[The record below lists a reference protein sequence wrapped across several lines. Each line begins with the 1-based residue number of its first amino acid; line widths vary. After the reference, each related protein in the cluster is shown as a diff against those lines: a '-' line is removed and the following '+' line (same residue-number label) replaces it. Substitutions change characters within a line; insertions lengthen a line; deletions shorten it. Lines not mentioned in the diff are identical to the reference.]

1 MASTGQLKQD
11 QVTRSFAPAG
21 TSGQPVPCG
30 EGVPHGKAGCRAVAV
45 MAFPQSLISTQPDSL
60 KANPLGFGQHY
71 VREG

>member
-1 MASTGQLKQD
+1 MC
-11 QVTRSFAPAG
+11 SFAPPG

-30 EGVPHGKAGCRAVAV
+30 EGVPHSKAGSRAVAV
-45 MAFPQSLISTQPDSL
+45 KAFPQSLISTQPGSL